1 MNTLN
6 ILQPR
11 LRLQRPT
18 PNAYPLAIST
28 NQPYGS
34 PSLSPQSPGLVK
46 RPPRKHVLISTKMT
60 ASLSPPRVLLLAVHF
75 ATKSDVQNLTA
86 LVAHHPNV
94 LRPELILR
102 VLLTCLPET
111 LRSSE
116 YVGLIERIESG
127 DLYSEPDLSVQFDS
141 SSVRDITDA
150 EAAKKT
156 RRLRLLPLAWDHA
169 AKDVLTD
176 PVSLFLVHR
185 ARRVDQEAGL
195 LTQLPDLVVPFLQH
209 APCIRTWMISALLP
223 LLRRNYEY
231 YPNEPIT
238 QTLESFERL
247 DSRTAVALLLSQTG
261 AREGDLQHVG
271 RDLRGLIG
279 PWMYNNTRWHGSI
292 EGQSSAEDSR
302 LGHVSCPAWEHVL
315 EWLITQASVSWK
327 VAVKAFDQWDGPND
341 ADLGDYGSGWLDDEA
356 QGLLERRFARAALAS
371 AYLIPEASV
380 EALSGVNNIIIKI
393 MSLLDQDPCPTLQ
406 VASSLLSP
414 FAELEGENLISARS
428 ASLMRN
434 DLLEESNYLTTPN
447 QSSTQLLHVLTLS
460 AFILTKAGAPCS
472 VRRAGELAF
481 LQDEREQKADA
492 IRLIRSLSANGPKN
506 DDRYWIRARNELLWL
521 RDWGAEEAFGS
532 SDIRIHGIFGQLE
545 REFLEVECLKAFL
558 TNTRYSMAR
567 SIYEDSPEKP
577 LRENILQDT
586 VIAVAM
592 EAYDNAS
599 NLHRGRGGLLKCDD
613 IIHAFPQTFPETHP
627 ASKRIEALLRA
638 THALSEY
645 RLVLKKGEPFTPVV
659 LRVRA
664 DPVSIV
670 GRVLEQNPK
679 SYTNIQDLLD
689 IGSNMVDAGL
699 LDSDKPGQSNITLA
713 SSSDHHMATRRRITA
728 MCVDAALTEDDFE
741 TAYSYIVNRV
751 ASDADS
757 RSTDEYSWK
766 AALQAGKYRRTGRT
780 MKPTHIG
787 TASGNLDIRHLEQRI
802 ECLSTAVRIAPPA
815 TLQEI
820 LNVFRKCEEEL
831 NATIKAEEAQ
841 ESAWDDRGDLQTMP
855 GAFSST
861 VPAGV
866 VRSATRSSRR
876 VEEAPMSLFDLS
888 RASMARA
895 QHNFSALSSL
905 QRSGQTRASDGEGGF
920 DEVLGQPRVR
930 KRDQLREAAVGTLAS
945 GVGWLIGAQP
955 VERGQERE

>member
-1 MNTLN
+1 
-6 ILQPR
+6 
-11 LRLQRPT
+11 
-18 PNAYPLAIST
+18 
-28 NQPYGS
+28 
-34 PSLSPQSPGLVK
+34 
-46 RPPRKHVLISTKMT
+46 MT

-75 ATKSDVQNLTA
+75 ATKSDVQSLTA

-127 DLYSEPDLSVQFDS
+127 DLYSEPDLSIQFDS
-141 SSVRDITDA
+141 SSVRDITDV

-156 RRLRLLPLAWDHA
+156 RRLHLLPLAWDSA
-169 AKDVLTD
+169 PKDALQD
-176 PVSLFLVHR
+176 PVSLFLIHR
-185 ARRVDQEAGL
+185 AHRVDQEAGL
-195 LTQLPDLVVPFLQH
+195 LTQLPELIVPFLQH
-209 APCIRTWMISALLP
+209 APCIRTWTISSLLP

-231 YPNEPIT
+231 YPHEPIT

-247 DSRTAVALLLSQTG
+247 DDRTAVALLLSQTG
-261 AREGDLQHVG
+261 VREEDLPHVG

-279 PWMYNNTRWHGSI
+279 PWLYNDARWDSSMGK
-292 EGQSSAEDSR
+292 QSPTESSGT
-302 LGHVSCPAWEHVL
+302 GHVACPAWDYVL

-341 ADLGDYGSGWLDDEA
+341 VDLGEYGSGWLGDEE
-356 QGLLERRFARAALAS
+356 QGLLERGFARAALAS
-371 AYLIPEASV
+371 AYLIPEASM
-380 EALSGVNNIIIKI
+380 EALSGVNSIITKI

-414 FAELEGENLISARS
+414 FTESESEKLLSAKS

-434 DLLEESNYLTTPN
+434 ELLEESNYLTTPN
-447 QSSTQLLHVLTLS
+447 QTSTQLLHVLTLS
-460 AFILTKAGAPCS
+460 AFILTKAGAACS

-481 LQDEREQKADA
+481 LRDEREQKATA
-492 IRLIRSLSANGPKN
+492 IKLIHSFSANGPKN
-506 DDRYWIRARNELLWL
+506 DDKYWIRARNELLWL

-532 SDIRIHGIFGQLE
+532 SDIRIHGIFSQLKK
-545 REFLEVECLKAFL
+545 EFLEVECLKAFL
-558 TNTRYSMAR
+558 ASTRYSLAR

-577 LRENILQDT
+577 LSDSVLQGT
-586 VIAVAM
+586 AVAAAM

-599 NLHRGRGGLLKCDD
+599 NPHRGRGGLLKCDD
-613 IIHAFPQTFPETHP
+613 IIHAFPRTLPETHP
-627 ASKRIEALLRA
+627 EAKRIEALLRA

-664 DPVSIV
+664 DPVSII
-670 GRVLEQNPK
+670 GKVLEQNPK
-679 SYTNIQDLLD
+679 GYTNIQDLLD

-699 LDSDKPGQSNITLA
+699 LDKDKQGQSRNNLA
-713 SSSDHHMATRRRITA
+713 SSTDHHIATRRRITA

-741 TAYSYIVNRV
+741 TAYSYVVNRV
-751 ASDADS
+751 AADADPQIK
-757 RSTDEYSWK
+757 DDYSWK
-766 AALQAGKYRRTGRT
+766 AALQAGKYRRTART
-780 MKPTHIG
+780 VKPTHIG
-787 TASGNLDIRHLEQRI
+787 TGSGNLDIRHLEQRI

-820 LNVFRKCEEEL
+820 LNGFRKCEEEL
-831 NATIKAEEAQ
+831 NAAIKAEEAQ
-841 ESAWDDRGDLQTMP
+841 ESAWDDRGDVQAMP

-866 VRSATRSSRR
+866 VKNATRSSRH

-895 QHNFSALSSL
+895 QNNFSALSSL
-905 QRSGQTRASDGEGGF
+905 QRSGQSRASDAEGSS
-920 DEVLGQPRVR
+920 DDASGQPRVR

-955 VERGQERE
+955 VDRSQDRE

>member
-1 MNTLN
+1 
-6 ILQPR
+6 
-11 LRLQRPT
+11 
-18 PNAYPLAIST
+18 
-28 NQPYGS
+28 
-34 PSLSPQSPGLVK
+34 
-46 RPPRKHVLISTKMT
+46 MT

-75 ATKSDVQNLTA
+75 ATKSDVQSLTA

-111 LRSSE
+111 LRSAE
-116 YVGLIERIESG
+116 YVELIERIESG
-127 DLYSEPDLSVQFDS
+127 DLYAEPDLSIQFDS
-141 SSVRDITDA
+141 SSVQDITDA

-156 RRLRLLPLAWDHA
+156 RRLHLLPLAWDHA
-169 AKDVLTD
+169 PEDALQD
-176 PVSLFLVHR
+176 PVSLFLIHR
-185 ARRVDQEAGL
+185 AHRVDQEAGL
-195 LTQLPDLVVPFLQH
+195 LTQLPDLIVPFLQH
-209 APCIRTWMISALLP
+209 APCIRTWMVSALLP

-231 YPNEPIT
+231 YPHEPIT

-247 DSRTAVALLLSQTG
+247 DGRTAVALLLSQTG
-261 AREGDLQHVG
+261 AREEDLPHVG

-279 PWMYNNTRWHGSI
+279 PWLHNDARWDRSI
-292 EGQSSAEDSR
+292 ENQSPAENNR
-302 LGHVSCPAWEHVL
+302 AGHVACPAWEYVL
-315 EWLITQASVSWK
+315 EWLTTQASVSWK
-327 VAVKAFDQWDGPND
+327 VAVKAFDQWDGPSD
-341 ADLGDYGSGWLDDEA
+341 VDLGAYGSGWLGDEE
-356 QGLLERRFARAALAS
+356 QGLLERGFARAALAS

-380 EALSGVNNIIIKI
+380 EALSGVNGIITKI

-414 FAELEGENLISARS
+414 FTELESEKLISAKS

-434 DLLEESNYLTTPN
+434 DLLEESNYLTTPS

-460 AFILTKAGAPCS
+460 AFMLTKAGTPCS

-481 LQDEREQKADA
+481 LRDEREQRDTA
-492 IRLIRSLSANGPKN
+492 IKLIHSFSTNGPKN
-506 DDRYWIRARNELLWL
+506 DDKYWIRARNELLWL

-532 SDIRIHGIFGQLE
+532 TDTRIHGIFSQLKKD
-545 REFLEVECLKAFL
+545 FLEVECLKAFL
-558 TNTRYSMAR
+558 ANTRCSLAR
-567 SIYEDSPEKP
+567 SIYEDSPDKP
-577 LRENILQDT
+577 LSEDVLRDT
-586 VIAVAM
+586 AVAAAM

-599 NLHRGRGGLLKCDD
+599 NPHRGRGGLLKCDD
-613 IIHAFPQTFPETHP
+613 IIHAFPRTLPETHP
-627 ASKRIEALLRA
+627 AAKRIEALLRA

-659 LRVRA
+659 LRVRT
-664 DPVSIV
+664 DPASILEK
-670 GRVLEQNPK
+670 VLEQNHN

-699 LDSDKPGQSNITLA
+699 LDSGKQGQLRISPTP
-713 SSSDHHMATRRRITA
+713 SEGPHMATRRRITA

-741 TAYSYIVNRV
+741 TAYSYVVNRV
-751 ASDADS
+751 AVDADPQV
-757 RSTDEYSWK
+757 TDEYSWK
-766 AALQAGKYRRTGRT
+766 AALQAGKYRRTART
-780 MKPTHIG
+780 VKPTHIG
-787 TASGNLDIRHLEQRI
+787 TGSGNLDIRHLEQRI
-802 ECLSTAVRIAPPA
+802 ECLSAAVRIAPPA

-831 NATIKAEEAQ
+831 NAAIKAEEAQ
-841 ESAWDDRGDLQTMP
+841 ESAWDDQGDVQAMP

-866 VRSATRSSRR
+866 AGNAIRSSRH

-895 QHNFSALSSL
+895 QHNLSALSSL
-905 QRSGQTRASDGEGGF
+905 QRSDQSRAGNVEQGLDGAP
-920 DEVLGQPRVR
+920 GQPRAR

-955 VERGQERE
+955 VDRSQERE